1 VVVAAGNELVGR
13 EAELAALRQFVDAL
27 AEGPRGA
34 IIRGEAGIGKT
45 VLWRA
50 AVEAGEQ
57 GGADVLATRCAEAE
71 MPLALGGVGDLIE
84 TALAE
89 VADQLAEPQ
98 RRLLA
103 VVVGLEA
110 PPDEAPDHLAVP
122 RAFLAYLRALSARS
136 PVLLAIDDA
145 HWLDPASQRILAFVA
160 RRVGDAPVGILAT
173 VRGNVADPFDLRQAF
188 DQRFT
193 EIRVGA
199 LSIGALH
206 HLIRT
211 RLGLRIPRPT
221 VARVHEASGGNPM
234 FALEF
239 ARVAAAAVG
248 PLPMPSSL
256 EQLVR
261 ERVTGLPGEIVALL
275 ATVAAVERPTATL
288 LEAVVDDAR
297 AVLDAASTAGV
308 VTASPAG
315 VVRVAH
321 PLLAAAAYGVLAPAA
336 RRELHARLAAAS
348 KDPEEQAR
356 HVALSTFD
364 PDGAAAALLDEA
376 AARTRSHGAPDAAAA
391 LAEQAIRLTP
401 PADVVGHEERTL
413 ALATYLTDAGQMAD
427 ADAVLIELLAGPIS
441 GSRRARALGLAIL
454 VESDVEKAERLA
466 AEALEHARDDPRLR
480 AVMLLWFGSFPLLR
494 GELAEAEAINREAL
508 AIAENLDDPVLL
520 SSALMCVANIRLFL
534 GRPEPSLLERAVA
547 IAGDRPPIKGF
558 ATPRLTLAQHR
569 LWGGDLAGAR
579 ELLAVEVVAIR
590 SWGYEDITQRVVLC
604 LVDLEWRAGNW
615 ELAERHLDELSMLV
629 FDGDNRWGEALV
641 LPQQALLA
649 ASRGRVDE
657 ARRLGETTVARGQE
671 IRFPSLVVL
680 GRWVLG
686 FLALALNEPAEAWED
701 LRSAAEAVQRLGRG
715 DPGQAPVLPDAI
727 EAAVGVDQV
736 QEAESLLA
744 TLEAQARVREH
755 RWAIAAVS
763 RCRALLLLAR
773 GQSDAALMHAEDAA
787 SGFEA
792 AGFPLD
798 RGRAHLVAGESLR
811 RLGERRRAAEKLE
824 AARQIFA
831 ELGAPLWVARAEKEL
846 RRASPRPR
854 RNRELTSAERR
865 VAALVAAG
873 RTNREVAAQLFT
885 TVGTV
890 EVHLTRI
897 YRKLAVRS
905 RTELALRVAEGTL
918 DLADE

>member
-1 VVVAAGNELVGR
+1 MVAAGRLQLVGR
-13 EAELAALRQFVDAL
+13 EEELAGLHQFVSELGA
-27 AEGPRGA
+27 GPRGA
-34 IIRGEAGIGKT
+34 VIRGESGIGKT

-50 AVEAGEQ
+50 GLDAAEPAGVR
-57 GGADVLATRCAEAE
+57 VLATRCAEAE
-71 MPLALGGVGDLIE
+71 MPLALGGLVDLLE

-89 VADQLAEPQ
+89 VADELPEPQ
-98 RRLLA
+98 RRPLA

-110 PPDEAPDHLAVP
+110 PPDEAPDHLALP
-122 RAFLAYLRALSARS
+122 RAFLAYLRAVGART
-136 PVLLAIDDA
+136 PVLVAIDDA
-145 HWLDPASQRILAFVA
+145 HWLDPASRRILAFA
-160 RRVGDAPVGILAT
+160 AKRLGDAPVGILAT
-173 VRGNVADPFDLRQAF
+173 LRGNVADPFDLRQAF

-261 ERVTGLPGEIVALL
+261 ERVTALPNEIVALL
-275 ATVAAVERPTATL
+275 ATVAALERPTATL
-288 LEAVVDDAR
+288 LEAVVDDTDAL
-297 AVLDAASTAGV
+297 LDAASTRDV
-308 VTASPAG
+308 VTVSPAG
-315 VVRVAH
+315 AVRVAH
-321 PLLAAAAYGVLAPAA
+321 PLLASAAYGALAPAA
-336 RRELHARLAAAS
+336 RRELHARLASAS
-348 KDPEEQAR
+348 KDLEERAR

-364 PDGAAAALLDEA
+364 PDRDAAALLDEA
-376 AARTRSHGAPDAAAA
+376 AARTRSQGAPDAAAA

-401 PADVVGHEERTL
+401 PADPVGLEERTL
-413 ALATYLTDAGQMAD
+413 ALATYLTDAGQMAE
-427 ADAVLIELLAGPIS
+427 ADAALVELLAGPIS
-441 GSRRARALGLAIL
+441 GGRRARALGLAIL
-454 VESDVEKAERLA
+454 VESDVDRAERLA
-466 AEALEHARDDPRLR
+466 AEALEYARDDPHLR
-480 AVMLLWFGSFPLLR
+480 AIMLLWFGSFPLLR

-579 ELLAVEVVAIR
+579 ELLAVEVLAIR
-590 SWGYEDITQRVVLC
+590 SWGYEDITQRVFLT

-615 ELAERHLDELSMLV
+615 ELAERHLEELSMLV

-657 ARRLGETTVARGQE
+657 ARRLGEATVDRGQE
-671 IRFPSLVVL
+671 IRFPPLVVL
-680 GRWVLG
+680 GHWVLG
-686 FLALALNEPAEAWED
+686 FLALALDEPAEAWDD
-701 LRSAAEAVQRLGRG
+701 LSSAAEAVQRLGRV
-715 DPGQAPVLPDAI
+715 DLGQAPVLPDAI
-727 EAAVGVDQV
+727 EAAVGVGQLE
-736 QEAESLLA
+736 EAESLLA
-744 TLEAQARVREH
+744 PLQAQARVCEH
-755 RWAIAAVS
+755 RWVVPAVS

-773 GQSDAALMHAEDAA
+773 GQSDAALVAAEDAA

-792 AGFPLD
+792 AGFLLD

-824 AARQIFA
+824 TARQIFE
-831 ELGAPLWVARAEKEL
+831 ELGAPLWVARAEREL
-846 RRASPRPR
+846 WRASPRPR
-854 RNRELTSAERR
+854 RDRELTSAEWR
-865 VAALVAAG
+865 VAALVAGG
-873 RTNREVAAQLFT
+873 RTNREVAAQLFI

-897 YRKLAVRS
+897 YRKLGVRS
-905 RTELALRVAEGTL
+905 RTELAVRVAEGSL
-918 DLADE
+918 DLSDE